1 MVRALNPDLEPIG
14 ANSGEASNEDSAVET
29 EPTTKKRGVEHWF
42 FLAMAGC
49 VVIAFVVLGVFIS
62 PDERG
67 FGTHE
72 KLGFP
77 PCAVLEATGIPCPGC
92 GVTTSV
98 SLAANGRFVD
108 SFVNQPFGL
117 FFALA
122 SAAYALW
129 AFWTHARG
137 GDLHETVRK
146 FRLGKWAL
154 RLGIAM
160 GVAWVYKI
168 VQLW

>member
-1 MVRALNPDLEPIG
+1 MSALSRDLDPIG
-14 ANSGEASNEDSAVET
+14 ANSGEGSNEDSAVVT
-29 EPTTKKRGVEHWF
+29 DTAVGGHRVEHWF
-42 FLAMAGC
+42 LLAIAGC
-49 VVIAFVVLGVFIS
+49 IIVAFVVLGVFIS

-72 KLGFP
+72 KLGLP
-77 PCAVLEATGIPCPGC
+77 PCTVLEATGIPCPGC

-98 SLAANGRFVD
+98 SLAANGRFID

-122 SAAYALW
+122 SAVYALW
-129 AFWTHARG
+129 AFWTHVRG
-137 GDLHETVRK
+137 GDLHEIVRK

-154 RLGIAM
+154 WLGLAM
-160 GVAWVYKI
+160 GAAWVYKI
-168 VQLW
+168 VQMW